1 MITQAFLALLLDT
14 LAETIPAGQDRE
26 AGRAI
31 ARALLE
37 ALRPTDA
44 KEAAQAARA
53 IAAHFAAMDCFARAA
68 KPGMSDETV
77 IKLRSNA
84 LAASRL
90 SDALMRPP
98 RHQPRPTA
106 STENQPLGSGAA
118 SPAMPASQVRHRAE
132 LPLSIPGLPDTVI
145 RTTRR
150 EAWRS
155 ETALAPVSPTVPVP
169 G

>member
-1 MITQAFLALLLDT
+1 MITQAFLAVLLDT

-26 AGRAI
+26 AGLTI
-31 ARALLE
+31 ARTLLE
-37 ALRPTDA
+37 ALRPADS

-53 IAAHFAAMDCFARAA
+53 IAAHFAAMDGFARAA

-90 SDALMRPP
+90 SDALARSRQPP
-98 RHQPRPTA
+98 PPTA
-106 STENQPLGSGAA
+106 STNDQSLGSGAA
-118 SPAMPASQVRHRAE
+118 NPAMPASKVRHRAE
-132 LPLSIPGLPDTVI
+132 LPLSIAGLPDTLE
-145 RTTRR
+145 RTMRR
-150 EAWRS
+150 AALRS
-155 ETALAPVSPTVPVP
+155 GTALAPVSPTVPVP

>member
-26 AGRAI
+26 AGLAI

-37 ALRPTDA
+37 ALRPADA

-53 IAAHFAAMDCFARAA
+53 IAAHFAAMDGFARAA

-90 SDALMRPP
+90 SDALVRP
-98 RHQPRPTA
+98 RQQPQPTA
-106 STENQPLGSGAA
+106 DTANQPLGSGRRQPCDAGIEGPPPGRAA
-118 SPAMPASQVRHRAE
+118 AVDPRPA
-132 LPLSIPGLPDTVI
+132 
-145 RTTRR
+145 
-150 EAWRS
+150 
-155 ETALAPVSPTVPVP
+155 
-169 G
+169 

>member
-26 AGRAI
+26 AGLTI

-37 ALRPTDA
+37 ALHPADA
-44 KEAAQAARA
+44 EEAGRAARA
-53 IAAHFAAMDCFARAA
+53 IAAHFAAMDGFARAA

-90 SDALMRPP
+90 SDALVRP
-98 RHQPRPTA
+98 RQQPQPMPN
-106 STENQPLGSGAA
+106 TESHPLGSAA
-118 SPAMPASQVRHRAE
+118 ANPSMPASKVRHRAE
-132 LPLSIPGLPDTVI
+132 LPLSIAGLPDTLE

-150 EAWRS
+150 AAWRS

>member
-1 MITQAFLALLLDT
+1 MITQAFLVLLLDT

-26 AGRAI
+26 AGLAI

-37 ALRPTDA
+37 ALRPADA

-53 IAAHFAAMDCFARAA
+53 IAAHFAAMDGFARAA

-90 SDALMRPP
+90 SDALVRP
-98 RHQPRPTA
+98 RQQPQPTA
-106 STENQPLGSGAA
+106 DTANQPLGSGAA
-118 SPAMPASQVRHRAE
+118 NPAMPASKVRHRAE
-132 LPLSIPGLPDTVI
+132 LPLSIPGLPDTLE

-150 EAWRS
+150 AALRS
-155 ETALAPVSPTVPVP
+155 GTALAPVSPTIPVP

>member
-1 MITQAFLALLLDT
+1 MITQAFLVLLLDT

-26 AGRAI
+26 AGLTI

-37 ALRPTDA
+37 ALHPADA

-53 IAAHFAAMDCFARAA
+53 IAAHFAAMDGFARAA

-77 IKLRSNA
+77 IKLRGNA

-90 SDALMRPP
+90 SDALVRP
-98 RHQPRPTA
+98 RQQPQPTGGRRK
-106 STENQPLGSGAA
+106 PAA
-118 SPAMPASQVRHRAE
+118 RVRRRQPAMPASKVRHRAE
-132 LPLSIPGLPDTVI
+132 LPLSIAGLPDTLE

-150 EAWRS
+150 AALRS
-155 ETALAPVSPTVPVP
+155 ETALAPVSPTIPVP